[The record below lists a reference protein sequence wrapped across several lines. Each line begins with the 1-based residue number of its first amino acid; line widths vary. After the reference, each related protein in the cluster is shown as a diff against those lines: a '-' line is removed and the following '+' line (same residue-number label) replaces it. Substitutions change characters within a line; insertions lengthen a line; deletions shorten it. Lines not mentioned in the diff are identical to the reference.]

1 MTSISGDGPRF
12 ATVTDDD
19 YGGVVWTV
27 SILCGIYSILTM
39 ALRGYIKRRTWGPD
53 DWLAGAATLMSLAQ
67 YIAVWVSTSKGLGRS
82 YKHLTASQVS
92 TIGRAVLAGEI
103 FFIISLTLA
112 KASVTLLIR
121 RLFSINMRKRSLVCD
136 ILLGI
141 CAVWGLASIL
151 IIAIDCPLLSLMG
164 YQGQFCAN
172 FVPRWE
178 AIGILDALTEVAMVA
193 MVLALLWGLKMK
205 PGRKTQIVAAFA
217 FRLGIISFAAVH
229 VWDQRNFTVRPN
241 TGVRLAAP
249 IVFQQIEL
257 CYSLLSC
264 TIPNLKSF
272 LLNFDTTIGMTL
284 DPATTRSYGVTNPH
298 SATTSFR
305 MKPLRS
311 RNGDKTPGS
320 GAAPLFRPDEVEYNA
335 TVSRNDPPNM
345 NEAASSISRDNQ
357 SDRSKGSQEMII
369 RREVAW
375 TVHQD

>member
-1 MTSISGDGPRF
+1 MTSITGDGPRF

-27 SILCGIYSILTM
+27 SILCGIYSVLTM
-39 ALRGYIKRRTWGPD
+39 TLRGYIKLRTWGFD
-53 DWLAGAATLMSLAQ
+53 DWLAAAATVMSLAQ
-67 YIAVWVSTSKGLGRS
+67 YIAVWVATSKGLGRS
-82 YKHLTASQVS
+82 YKHLTEAQATAV
-92 TIGRAVLAGEI
+92 GRSVLAGEI
-103 FFIISLTLA
+103 FFIMSLTLA

-121 RLFSINMRKRSLVCD
+121 RLFSINMQKRALVCD
-136 ILLGI
+136 LFLGV
-141 CAVWGLASIL
+141 CAIWGLASIL

-164 YQGQFCAN
+164 YHGRFCAN
-172 FVPRWE
+172 FVARWE
-178 AIGILDALTEVAMVA
+178 AIGILDAATEAVMVG
-193 MVLALLWGLKMK
+193 MVVSLLWDLKMK
-205 PGRKTQIVAAFA
+205 TGRKAQIVGAFS
-217 FRLGIISFAAVH
+217 FRLGILAFAAVH
-229 VWDQRNFTVRPN
+229 VWDQKNFTVRPN

-284 DPATTRSYGVTNPH
+284 DPLTTRSHAVTHPY

-305 MKPLRS
+305 MKSLRS
-311 RNGDKTPGS
+311 RNGDNPPVS
-320 GAAPLFRPDEVEYNA
+320 RDAPLFRPDAVEYTA
-335 TVSRNDPPNM
+335 AISRASPAQM
-345 NEAASSISRDNQ
+345 NEAASSISRDNG